1 MSYCVMLMPEA
12 AGEGEEAGL
21 IVFGMIIGVGS
32 GSAPRSLTTTP
43 LTSSRCAALSSS
55 LTVGIAMG
63 SVGLG
68 GSMVGSTVRTASSR
82 GICKDALAAQLQL
95 EEYVQRAVNASGQRS
110 MCRFLQLHLAEIAL
124 ETRPALWCG
133 HQLPRQ
139 RDVWPRVNKAL
150 RCQSELRNL
159 RV

>member
-1 MSYCVMLMPEA
+1 MLMPEA
-12 AGEGEEAGL
+12 AGDGEEAGL
-21 IVFGMIIGVGS
+21 IVFGIIGVGS

-55 LTVGIAMG
+55 LTVGIAM
-63 SVGLG
+63 VQLAWA
-68 GSMVGSTVRTASSR
+68 VRWLAALCEQR
-82 GICKDALAAQLQL
+82 AHGEFAKDALAAQLQL

-133 HQLPRQ
+133 HQLPSKETFGR
-139 RDVWPRVNKAL
+139 
-150 RCQSELRNL
+150 E
-159 RV
+159 